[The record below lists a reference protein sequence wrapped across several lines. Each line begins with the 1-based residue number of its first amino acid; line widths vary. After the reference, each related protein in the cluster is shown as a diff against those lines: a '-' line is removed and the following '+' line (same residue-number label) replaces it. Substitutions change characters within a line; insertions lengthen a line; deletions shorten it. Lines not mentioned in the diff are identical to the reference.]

1 MFFCFVK
8 TEKDIFGNLKE
19 KSLENRAYL
28 SYNSCNHQIRRHENG
43 EKIWLSGPS
52 GCGKTTLIKL
62 ILGLLKPQ
70 KGEINLGNLTPSV
83 VFQENRL
90 LPFYTVMQNIE
101 LVGGDKEKAKEILL
115 ALGIGET
122 ENLYPSS
129 LSGGMKRRAAIA
141 RALSI
146 PFNLLILDEPFNGID
161 EKNLQSACDCI
172 NKFAADKTVIL
183 ITHNPEEAEL
193 LGTKKVEINN

>member
-1 MFFCFVK
+1 MLKINNLTFSYHD
-8 TEKDIFGNLKE
+8 ENIFNGF
-19 KSLENRAYL
+19 SLE
-28 SYNSCNHQIRRHENG
+28 IKKG
-43 EKIWLSGPS
+43 DKIWLSGPS

-62 ILGLLKPQ
+62 ILGLLKAQ
-70 KGEINLGNLTPSV
+70 KGKIELGNLTPSV

-101 LVGGDKEKAKEILL
+101 LVGGDKEKVKEILSV
-115 ALGIGET
+115 LGIGET

-141 RALSI
+141 RALSV
-146 PFNLLILDEPFNGID
+146 PFDLLILDEAFNGID
-161 EKNLQSACDCI
+161 EKNLHSTIDCI
-172 NKFAADKTVIL
+172 KKFTDGKTVIL

-193 LGTKKVEINN
+193 LGAKKIEINN

>member
-1 MFFCFVK
+1 MIKINNLTFSYGDK
-8 TEKDIFGNLKE
+8 NIFNDFSFEIK
-19 KSLENRAYL
+19 
-28 SYNSCNHQIRRHENG
+28 NG

-62 ILGLLKPQ
+62 ILGLLKAQ
-70 KGEINLGNLTPSV
+70 KGEIKTGGLTPSV

-101 LVGGDKEKAKEILL
+101 LLGGDKEKAKEILL
-115 ALGIGET
+115 ALGISET

-141 RALSI
+141 RALSV
-146 PFNLLILDEPFNGID
+146 PFDLLILDEAFNGID

-172 NKFAADKTVIL
+172 KNFTHGKTVIL
-183 ITHNPEEAEL
+183 ITHNPEEAKL
-193 LGTKKVEINN
+193 LGAKKVEINN

>member
-1 MFFCFVK
+1 MLSVNNITFSYGDK
-8 TEKDIFGNLKE
+8 KIFENF
-19 KSLENRAYL
+19 SLE
-28 SYNSCNHQIRRHENG
+28 IKNG
-43 EKIWLSGPS
+43 QKIWLSGPS

-62 ILGLLKPQ
+62 ILGLLKVQ
-70 KGEINLGNLTPSV
+70 KGEIEANGMTPSV

-101 LVGGDKEKAKEILL
+101 LLGGDKEKAKEILT

-122 ENLYPSS
+122 ENLYPVS

-141 RALSI
+141 RALSV
-146 PFNLLILDEPFNGID
+146 PFDLLILDEAFNGID

-172 NKFAADKTVIL
+172 KKFTADKTVIL

-193 LGTKKVEINN
+193 LGAKKVEINN

>member
-1 MFFCFVK
+1 MLK
-8 TEKDIFGNLKE
+8 IKNLTF
-19 KSLENRAYL
+19 AYDNKPVFSDL
-28 SYNSCNHQIRRHENG
+28 SFEIKNG
-43 EKIWLSGPS
+43 ERIWLSGPS

-70 KGEINLGNLTPSV
+70 KGEVKSDKITPSV

-90 LPFYTVMQNIE
+90 LPFKTILQNIT
-101 LVGGDKEKAKEILL
+101 LIGGEPNFADENLT

-122 ENLYPSS
+122 KDLYPSS

-141 RALSI
+141 RALSV
-146 PFNLLILDEPFNGID
+146 PFDLLILDEPFNGID
-161 EKNLQSACDCI
+161 EKNLQSTVDRI
-172 NKFAADKTVIL
+172 NKIAKDKTIIL

-193 LGTKKVEINN
+193 LGAKKFEINN

>member
-1 MFFCFVK
+1 MLKISNLNFSY
-8 TEKDIFGNLKE
+8 KDKNIFNDF
-19 KSLENRAYL
+19 SLE
-28 SYNSCNHQIRRHENG
+28 IKNG
-43 EKIWLSGPS
+43 EKIWFSGPS

-62 ILGLLKPQ
+62 ILGLLKP
-70 KGEINLGNLTPSV
+70 KSGEINIDNSTPSV

-101 LVGGDKEKAKEILL
+101 LVGGDKEKAKEILSV
-115 ALGIGET
+115 LGIGET

-146 PFNLLILDEPFNGID
+146 PFNLLVLDEPFNGID

-172 NKFAADKTVIL
+172 KKFTADKTVIL
-183 ITHNPEEAEL
+183 ITHNPDEAEL

>member
-1 MFFCFVK
+1 MLKIKNLTFSYEDK
-8 TEKDIFGNLKE
+8 NIFNDF
-19 KSLENRAYL
+19 SLE
-28 SYNSCNHQIRRHENG
+28 IKDG

-70 KGEINLGNLTPSV
+70 KGGIETGNLTPSV

-101 LVGGDKEKAKEILL
+101 LVGGNKEKAKEILSV
-115 ALGIGET
+115 LGIGET

-129 LSGGMKRRAAIA
+129 LSGGMKRRSAIA
-141 RALSI
+141 RALSV
-146 PFNLLILDEPFNGID
+146 PFDLLILDEPFNGID

-172 NKFAADKTVIL
+172 KKFTADKTVIL

-193 LGTKKVEINN
+193 LGAKKVEINN

>member
-1 MFFCFVK
+1 MLKINNLTFSYEDK
-8 TEKDIFGNLKE
+8 NIFNNF
-19 KSLENRAYL
+19 SLE
-28 SYNSCNHQIRRHENG
+28 IKNG

-62 ILGLLKPQ
+62 MLGLLKPQ